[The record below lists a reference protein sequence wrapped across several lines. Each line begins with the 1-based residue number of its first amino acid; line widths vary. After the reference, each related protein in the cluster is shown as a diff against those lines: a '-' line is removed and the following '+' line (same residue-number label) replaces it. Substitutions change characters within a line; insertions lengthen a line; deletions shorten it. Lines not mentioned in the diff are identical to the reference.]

1 MPIFFGYLLWW
12 HMLWRWDDGK
22 RERGEGYGGNE
33 CSI

>member
-22 RERGEGYGGNE
+22 RERGTRDD
-33 CSI
+33 